1 MGNDNTAVGDH
12 ALTSQTGEGPN
23 TAVGSGALFNNTL
36 GDSNTAN
43 GTFALFNN
51 TVGDSNTATGFQALQ
66 SNSMGSTNTAVGN
79 FALLSNVTG
88 NNNTAIGASA
98 LSGTTGSDNIGV
110 GFQAGAFVGS
120 SGNVIAIGSPGDDV
134 DNSCFIGNIRDVQT
148 HNADAIAVVVD
159 SAGQLGTASSSA
171 RFRRRLNKWTRP
183 AKPSSRLSQ

>member
-1 MGNDNTAVGDH
+1 
-12 ALTSQTGEGPN
+12 
-23 TAVGSGALFNNTL
+23 
-36 GDSNTAN
+36 
-43 GTFALFNN
+43 
-51 TVGDSNTATGFQALQ
+51 
-66 SNSMGSTNTAVGN
+66 MGSTNTAVGN
-79 FALLSNVTG
+79 FALLSKVTG
-88 NNNTAIGASA
+88 NNNTAVGASA